1 MKPNNVKN
9 YSVDNCKPLCYIVD
23 ARATIVNSFR
33 EEIVMSNELACKIT
47 GSELEI
53 MKLLWHAEDALS
65 VTEIREELQKS
76 KGWEP
81 ATIKTLI
88 GRLVRKGAVRQE
100 KRNVFYYSPL
110 VTEKEYGEWATE
122 DLITRLYNGSARDLV
137 AALVNSDGLTQE
149 DLDELRQM
157 FKVEE

>member
-1 MKPNNVKN
+1 MK
-9 YSVDNCKPLCYIVD
+9 DD
-23 ARATIVNSFR
+23 
-33 EEIVMSNELACKIT
+33 LACKIT

-53 MKLLWHAEDALS
+53 MKLLWHAEDALP
-65 VTEIREELQKS
+65 VTEIRENLQKS

-88 GRLVRKGAVRQE
+88 SRLVSKGAVRQE
-100 KRNVFYYSPL
+100 KRNVYFYSPII
-110 VTEKEYGEWATE
+110 TEKEYSAWATK
-122 DLITRLYNGSARDLV
+122 DLITRLYNGSARELV
-137 AALVNSDGLTQE
+137 ASLVSSDGLKRE

>member
-1 MKPNNVKN
+1 
-9 YSVDNCKPLCYIVD
+9 
-23 ARATIVNSFR
+23 
-33 EEIVMSNELACKIT
+33 MSNDLACKIT

-53 MKLLWHAEDALS
+53 MKLLWRAEDALP
-65 VTEIREELQKS
+65 VTEIREKLQKS

-81 ATIKTLI
+81 ATIKTLV
-88 GRLVRKGAVRQE
+88 GRLVSKGVVCQE

-110 VTEKEYGEWATE
+110 ITEKEYSAWATE

>member
-1 MKPNNVKN
+1 
-9 YSVDNCKPLCYIVD
+9 
-23 ARATIVNSFR
+23 
-33 EEIVMSNELACKIT
+33 MSNDLACKIT
-47 GSELEI
+47 GSELEV
-53 MKLLWHAEDALS
+53 MKLLWRAEDALH
-65 VTEIREELQKS
+65 VTEIREKLQKS

-81 ATIKTLI
+81 ATIKTLV
-88 GRLVRKGAVRQE
+88 GRLVSKGAVRQE
-100 KRNVFYYSPL
+100 KRNVFYYSPMI
-110 VTEKEYGEWATE
+110 TEKEYSAWATE

>member
-1 MKPNNVKN
+1 
-9 YSVDNCKPLCYIVD
+9 
-23 ARATIVNSFR
+23 
-33 EEIVMSNELACKIT
+33 MSNDLDCKIT
-47 GSELEI
+47 GSELEV
-53 MKLLWHAEDALS
+53 MKLLWRAEDALP
-65 VTEIREELQKS
+65 VTEIREKLQKS

-81 ATIKTLI
+81 ATIKTLV
-88 GRLVRKGAVRQE
+88 GRLVSKGAVRQE
-100 KRNVFYYSPL
+100 KRNVFYYSPMI
-110 VTEKEYGEWATE
+110 TEKEYSAWATE

>member
-1 MKPNNVKN
+1 
-9 YSVDNCKPLCYIVD
+9 
-23 ARATIVNSFR
+23 
-33 EEIVMSNELACKIT
+33 MSKDLACKIT
-47 GSELEI
+47 GSELEV
-53 MKLLWHAEDALS
+53 MKLLWRAEDALP
-65 VTEIREELQKS
+65 VTEIREKLQKS

-81 ATIKTLI
+81 ATIKTLV
-88 GRLVRKGAVRQE
+88 GRLVSKGAVCQE

-110 VTEKEYGEWATE
+110 ITEKEYSAWATE

-149 DLDELRQM
+149 DLAELRPM